1 MVFCCLAAT
10 WAILEGRAASLCC
23 ERIQLMVLL
32 SHPFQGIPCTV
43 PCPHLQALVLGS
55 AGGCS
60 VPMARISSGLGV
72 GVRWSC
78 SQGCL
83 QAAAP
88 SSCVLFV
95 LRGELNSEARVHTIT
110 VPTQNCCQSND
121 FCTSKILQSLFPPR
135 LLFPSPKSFPSNS
148 HFEVQLLSRGEH
160 TKLTGFP
167 QVFRKSSCW
176 QAGGNPSTGP
186 KLHHASQSLCVC
198 PSDHTVSSQTLC

>member
-1 MVFCCLAAT
+1 MSGKVQAVLGSSPAVGAVVIPLPTELQLCSVLELEGTDFSMVFCCLAAT

-72 GVRWSC
+72 GVRWNC

-95 LRGELNSEARVHTIT
+95 LRGVL
-110 VPTQNCCQSND
+110 D
-121 FCTSKILQSLFPPR
+121 
-135 LLFPSPKSFPSNS
+135 
-148 HFEVQLLSRGEH
+148 
-160 TKLTGFP
+160 TGCMWAAAQP
-167 QVFRKSSCW
+167 WC
-176 QAGGNPSTGP
+176 
-186 KLHHASQSLCVC
+186 
-198 PSDHTVSSQTLC
+198 